1 MNEEKHALELT
12 LSSQQNEVH
21 AGKVEIAELKAIA
34 IGKEKEL
41 ETLGTPQHSHSHSH
55 SHFIFCFQSLF
66 FFFQLTLLLLLLL
79 PLLLLLLLLISDAAL
94 TSEKVRNDTER
105 QIMKEE
111 LSQLKAAY
119 SDLNSKYHSTT
130 SELAVKKEELL
141 ALGREHGK
149 Y

>member
-55 SHFIFCFQSLF
+55 FIFCFQSLF
-66 FFFQLTLLLLLLL
+66 FFFQLTLL
-79 PLLLLLLLLISDAAL
+79 LLLLLLLLISDAAL

>member
-55 SHFIFCFQSLF
+55 FIFCFQSLF
-66 FFFQLTLLLLLLL
+66 FFSQLTLL
-79 PLLLLLLLLISDAAL
+79 LLLLLLLLISDAAL